1 MTQAQI
7 GWVASHDWFI
17 RSEPSLALP
26 GSLVAVVRDDADAV
40 PFQSTERRFVLIGD
54 LRRWAGY

>member
-7 GWVASHDWFI
+7 GWAASHDWFI

-26 GSLVAVVRDDADAV
+26 GSLVAVVRDSEAESR
-40 PFQSTERRFVLIGD
+40 QSTERRFVLVGD